1 MNQQPMIKLYGFGP
15 YLGMPDGSPYVM
27 KAEILLRMAG
37 LAYAKHIAGPD
48 QGPKG
53 KLPYVDDAGEI
64 VADTSFIRSHVARK
78 YGVDFDAGLDPVE
91 RAEAW
96 AIERMI
102 EDHLYWCCLHMR
114 WGIEENFRKGP
125 AHFFDRVPEPM
136 RDKVREASR
145 AKVLG
150 YLQAQ
155 GIGRHTPDEIAE
167 LGGRTLESL
176 SALLGQRDWLM
187 GERPCGSDAAMTGM
201 LATLLNG
208 ALDSPLRQIGL
219 ARANLAAYID
229 RAVAHFFPEHD
240 WQPVARK
247 AQSAA
252 LAFA

>member
-1 MNQQPMIKLYGFGP
+1 MITLYGFGS

-37 LAYAKHIAGPD
+37 LAYVKNTAAPD

-53 KLPYVDDAGEI
+53 KLPFIDDAGEI
-64 VADTSFIRSHVARK
+64 VADTTFIRAQIERK
-78 YGVDFDAGLDPVE
+78 YGFDFDRGLDAVE

-114 WGIEENFRKGP
+114 WGIAENFAKGP
-125 AHFFDRVPEPM
+125 AHFFDRAPEAI
-136 RDKVREASR
+136 RDKIRDAAR

-155 GIGRHTPDEIAE
+155 GMGRHTPEEITA
-167 LGGRTLESL
+167 LGTRTLEALAS
-176 SALLGQRDWLM
+176 LLGKRLWLM
-187 GERPCGSDAAMTGM
+187 GDEPCGTDAALSGM
-201 LATLLNG
+201 LATLLNPS
-208 ALDSPLRQIGL
+208 LDSALRQRGL
-219 ARANLAAYID
+219 AQTSLARYID
-229 RAVAHFFPEHD
+229 RAVPHFFPD
-240 WQPVARK
+240 FAWAPVAHK
-247 AQSAA
+247 EDSPA

>member
-1 MNQQPMIKLYGFGP
+1 MITLYGFGP

-37 LAYAKHIAGPD
+37 LSYTKEIATGGPD

-53 KLPYVDDAGEI
+53 KLPYIDDAGET
-64 VADTSFIRSHVARK
+64 VADTTFIRAHIERK
-78 YGVDFDAGLDPVE
+78 YGFDFDRGLDAVE

-96 AIERMI
+96 VIERMI

-114 WGIEENFRKGP
+114 WGIDENFEKGP
-125 AHFFDRVPEPM
+125 AHFFDRAPEAI
-136 RDKVREASR
+136 RDKIRDAAR

-155 GIGRHTPDEIAE
+155 GMGRHTPDEITT
-167 LGGRTLESL
+167 LGRRSLDSL
-176 SALLGQRDWLM
+176 SALLGKRLWLM
-187 GERPCGSDAAMTGM
+187 GDAPCGTDAAMTGM

-219 ARANLAAYID
+219 AHANLAGYID
-229 RAVAHFFPEHD
+229 RAVAHFFPEFA
-240 WQPVARK
+240 WVPVARK
-247 AQSAA
+247 EESPAM
-252 LAFA
+252 AFA